1 MEGDAICL
9 HEIFRYNQVGVDENG
24 NAQGNFEVCGVRP
37 RLLAKLKARGVEM
50 SPEMFQR
57 RVLVKRERPPKKAE
71 SEHREGGILSLARLR
86 R

>member
-1 MEGDAICL
+1 M
-9 HEIFRYNQVGVDENG
+9 GVDENG

-37 RLLAKLKARGVEM
+37 KLLAKLKARGVEM

-57 RVLVKRERPPKKAE
+57 RVLVKHERLSQKAE
-71 SEHREGGILSLARLR
+71 SERREGGILWLAGWR